1 MRSLIRRLMAVL
13 AAAVLCLSTVA
24 IATAAD
30 AVVPDEVG
38 HARYGG
44 VLLDDTDLGRAR
56 NEIVTPTPDPGAAR
70 DEIVLPETDVGKARN
85 EIVVPDQTP
94 APQAPADTG
103 VDAETWGLI
112 ALTGATVLLIGAA
125 SVLIVRR
132 RHHGGHMAHPV

>member
-13 AAAVLCLSTVA
+13 AAVVLCLSTVA

-30 AVVPDEVG
+30 AGVMDEVG
-38 HARYGG
+38 SARYGG
-44 VLLDDTDLGRAR
+44 VLLDDTDLGKAR
-56 NEIVTPTPDPGAAR
+56 NEIVTPTPDTGASR
-70 DEIVLPETDVGKARN
+70 NEIVLPDTDVGKARN
-85 EIVVPDQTP
+85 EVVVPEQTP

-103 VDAETWGLI
+103 IDAQTWGLI
-112 ALTGATVLLIGAA
+112 ALTGATVLLIGVG

>member
-30 AVVPDEVG
+30 AVVMDEVG
-38 HARYGG
+38 YARYGG

-56 NEIVTPTPDPGAAR
+56 NEIVTPTPDTGAAR
-70 DEIVLPETDVGKARN
+70 DEIVVPETDVGKARN
-85 EIVVPDQTP
+85 EIVVPEAP

-103 VDAETWGLI
+103 IDAETWGLI
-112 ALTGATVLLIGAA
+112 ALTGATVLLIGVA